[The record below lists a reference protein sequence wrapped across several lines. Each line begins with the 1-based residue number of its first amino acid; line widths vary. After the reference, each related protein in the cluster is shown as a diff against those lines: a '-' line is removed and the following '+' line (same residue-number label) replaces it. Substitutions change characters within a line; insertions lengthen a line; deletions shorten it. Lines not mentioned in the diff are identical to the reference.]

1 MTGLI
6 SSHQWLSKFGVHLI
20 KTEDQAWPGA
30 QCAEHNQITPCPSV
44 AVRAEMASEGLRQ
57 TGQRGMEQNPLC
69 SAFPSHISFP
79 GPPAPLPQ
87 AQG

>member
-1 MTGLI
+1 MAL
-6 SSHQWLSKFGVHLI
+6 
-20 KTEDQAWPGA
+20 
-30 QCAEHNQITPCPSV
+30 
-44 AVRAEMASEGLRQ
+44 RAEVAPEGLRQ

-87 AQG
+87 AQEQIYILIETPYENYLNLAHSCLEGFSLVSSVLMLSGFGG